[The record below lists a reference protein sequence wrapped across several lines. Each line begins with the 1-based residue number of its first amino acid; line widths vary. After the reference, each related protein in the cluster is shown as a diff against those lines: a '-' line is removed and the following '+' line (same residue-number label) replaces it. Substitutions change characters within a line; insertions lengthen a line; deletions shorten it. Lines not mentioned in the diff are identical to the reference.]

1 MTSVD
6 RPSVRVFGAS
16 WCEDTRRTRRLL
28 RRLRVPFEY
37 RDVDLDLDALRQAL
51 ALHAGPRRTPIVSV
65 GEHVFAEPDGG
76 TLIGAL
82 VGTGAL
88 AASDAL
94 ARIKDHNVGDL
105 ERALRLTAAA
115 AAFLGTSRAPGLV
128 RWPIRA
134 GAVVLALTA
143 ARAWCPV
150 YDAWQV
156 TSTDGPGD
164 RPETAERRTW
174 LSSTVHPFPTWS
186 GQ

>member
-1 MTSVD
+1 MISAD

-37 RDVDLDLDALRQAL
+37 LDVDLDLDALREAL
-51 ALHAGPRRTPIVSV
+51 ALHPGPRRTPIVAV
-65 GEHVFAEPDGG
+65 GDRVCAEPDGAMLVS
-76 TLIGAL
+76 TL
-82 VGTGAL
+82 VGAGAL
-88 AASDAL
+88 AASDAV

-105 ERALRLTAAA
+105 DRALRLGAAA
-115 AAFLGTSRAPGLV
+115 AAFIGTARAPHVV

-134 GAVVLALTA
+134 GALVLALTA

-156 TSTDGPGD
+156 TSMDGPGD
-164 RPETAERRTW
+164 RPDAAERRTW
-174 LSSTVHPFPTWS
+174 LASTTQPVPAWS